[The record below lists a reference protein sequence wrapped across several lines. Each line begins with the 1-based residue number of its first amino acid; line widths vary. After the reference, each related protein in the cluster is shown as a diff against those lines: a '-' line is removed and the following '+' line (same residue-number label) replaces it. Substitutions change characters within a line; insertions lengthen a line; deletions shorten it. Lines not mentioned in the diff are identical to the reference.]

1 MRLSFA
7 PSTVSC
13 NQVSSTVAMS
23 WESAANRFAPDDGSI
38 YRGHRPPGR
47 KEAKILSFPT
57 ITGVQIAGS
66 LLAIPAFVPA
76 MVCTGYSAAWFTNL
90 HNFRERSLVERIFW
104 SVPLSLAVTTI
115 ASVLIGRFLTLDAVV
130 AFLMASTAICIAL
143 ICWEG
148 AQLRRFK
155 RNWNIGWRPLGGK
168 ALIVAVIWIIVA
180 VLSLVDLQADHKLFM
195 TVTVLDMDARVSWTE
210 SILRTGIPPTNPLYQ
225 FKQPTPM
232 RNYYFWY
239 VDCAA
244 IARMARLPVRAVLVA
259 SGVWAGFL
267 LAALTG
273 IYLKYFLVSGVRLRV
288 RFLRAT
294 LLLMVTGLDLC
305 VALWDIFFLHHL
317 PPAELDLWSK
327 DAIFSWLSTFLWAPH
342 HIASLV
348 CCMLAFLLAWLAGKE
363 TVRSRAASIVLIA
376 AALAS
381 AFGLSVFV
389 TFAFF
394 LVMVVWAFWQL
405 VIERTS
411 RAALFLAAGG
421 AGATVL
427 LIPYLWELSHTSSG
441 THGPRI
447 FGFGIREMI
456 PPDGLMASSIFQ
468 HFAASHPFAALNIAR
483 LVFLIPGYVV
493 ELGFFFIVLLIYL
506 VPAWRG
512 RTPLTP
518 EQRSL
523 VFIVIATLAFVS
535 LIRSGVLQ
543 SNDFGWRGSLILQ
556 FPLLLLASEI
566 VTDWNHSETR
576 KSPPGDG
583 IELHQNMPQWLRSIA
598 ALTLVIGALGIVYQG
613 LMLRFITLLGEGRM
627 SADYDPKVRSF
638 SHNAY
643 ISLIGYDQLDAVI
656 PHDAVVQFNPIHQEP
671 FWIAAD
677 LLGVDHQTAIMSD
690 QPWCGSE
697 LGGDS
702 SGCTEM
708 SGPIDAIFNG
718 ETAEKARN
726 TCNRYGI
733 QFLVARIYDPSWK
746 DKSSWVWT
754 LPTVVSDNEFRAL
767 DCR

>member
-1 MRLSFA
+1 M
-7 PSTVSC
+7 
-13 NQVSSTVAMS
+13 
-23 WESAANRFAPDDGSI
+23 
-38 YRGHRPPGR
+38 
-47 KEAKILSFPT
+47 
-57 ITGVQIAGS
+57 
-66 LLAIPAFVPA
+66 
-76 MVCTGYSAAWFTNL
+76 
-90 HNFRERSLVERIFW
+90 ERIFW
-104 SVPLSLAVTTI
+104 SLPLSLAVTTI
-115 ASVLIGRFLTLDAVV
+115 ASVLIGKFLTLDAVV
-130 AFLMASTAICIAL
+130 AFLMASTALCIAL
-143 ICWEG
+143 IFWEG
-148 AQLRRFK
+148 VQLRRSG
-155 RNWNIGWRPLGGK
+155 RSWNLGWRPLGGK
-168 ALIVAVIWIIVA
+168 ALIVAVIWTTVA
-180 VLSLVDLQADHKLFM
+180 VLSLVDLQADRKLFM

-225 FKQPTPM
+225 FKQPAPM

-239 VDCAA
+239 VNCAA

-273 IYLKYFLVSGVRLRV
+273 IYLKYFLASGTRLRV
-288 RFLRAT
+288 QFLRAT

-305 VALWDIFFLHHL
+305 VALWDIFFLRHL
-317 PPAELDLWSK
+317 PPAELDLWSR
-327 DAIFSWLSTFLWAPH
+327 DAIFSWLSTLLWAPH

-363 TVRSRAASIVLIA
+363 TARNRAASVVLIA

-394 LVMVVWAFWQL
+394 LVMAAWALWQL
-405 VIERTS
+405 LIERTP
-411 RAALFLAAGG
+411 RPTFLLAAGG

-427 LIPYLWELSHTSSG
+427 LIPYLWELTHTSSG
-441 THGPRI
+441 THGPSI

-456 PPDGLMASSIFQ
+456 PPDGLMASGIFQ
-468 HFAASHPFAALNIAR
+468 HFAAGHPFASLNVAKLIL
-483 LVFLIPGYVV
+483 LVPGYAV

-512 RTPLTP
+512 RTPLNP

-523 VFIVIATLAFVS
+523 VFIVITTLAFVS

-556 FPLLLLASEI
+556 FPLLLLASEV
-566 VTDWNHSETR
+566 VTSWSLAETQKSE
-576 KSPPGDG
+576 SGAIG
-583 IELHQNMPQWLRSIA
+583 LHQNMPRWLRSLA
-598 ALTLVIGALGIVYQG
+598 ALTLVIGALGIAYQG
-613 LMLRFITLLGEGRM
+613 LMLRFITLLGEARM
-627 SADYDPKVRSF
+627 SADYDPRVRSF

-643 ISLIGYDQLDAVI
+643 ISLIGYDHLDAAI
-656 PHDAVVQFNPIHQEP
+656 PRDAVVQFNPIHQEP

-702 SGCTEM
+702 SGCIEM

-718 ETAEKARN
+718 ETAQKARS
-726 TCNRYGI
+726 TCNQYGI
-733 QFLVARIYDPSWK
+733 QFLVARIYDPPWK